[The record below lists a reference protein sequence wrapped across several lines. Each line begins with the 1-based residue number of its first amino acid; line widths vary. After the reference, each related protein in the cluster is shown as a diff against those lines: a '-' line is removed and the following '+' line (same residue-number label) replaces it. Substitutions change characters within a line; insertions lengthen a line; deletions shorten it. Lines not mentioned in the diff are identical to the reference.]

1 MAAILAGNNV
11 EEEHLWSCTLTG
23 AAKEFTW
30 DPEGELTEDAAKDED
45 GEGEEGKKV
54 KPSHRLLIKSAILM
68 PTAKDEVTMVQVE
81 SEGYN
86 KAKVT
91 VPICAMQGGADLQK
105 YLDLLIPAPPA
116 TLKIINGEGPI
127 HLIGSHCVD
136 YYGFKDDDET
146 EDEDEDAEEE
156 METEATAEKGD
167 VEKKTPVKEDKTSPS
182 KEGSEKKTPSKE
194 GAEKKTPAKEGSAKK
209 KTPSK
214 A

>member
-1 MAAILAGNNV
+1 MG
-11 EEEHLWSCTLTG
+11 
-23 AAKEFTW
+23 
-30 DPEGELTEDAAKDED
+30 KDED

-156 METEATAEKGD
+156 REMLRKRLLLRRIRLLLRRKVLRRKLLPRKVPRRKLLQRKALPKRKLRLKLN
-167 VEKKTPVKEDKTSPS
+167 VRRCNLYPVKYNFLLC
-182 KEGSEKKTPSKE
+182 
-194 GAEKKTPAKEGSAKK
+194 
-209 KTPSK
+209 
-214 A
+214 

>member
-1 MAAILAGNNV
+1 MG
-11 EEEHLWSCTLTG
+11 
-23 AAKEFTW
+23 
-30 DPEGELTEDAAKDED
+30 
-45 GEGEEGKKV
+45 
-54 KPSHRLLIKSAILM
+54 
-68 PTAKDEVTMVQVE
+68 
-81 SEGYN
+81 
-86 KAKVT
+86 
-91 VPICAMQGGADLQK
+91 PICAMQGGADLQK

-146 EDEDEDAEEE
+146 EEEDEDAEEE

-194 GAEKKTPAKEGSAKK
+194 GSAKK